1 MPFADYLFY
10 PHADLHYACYPILE
24 KSGIIGPMK
33 RKVKITVYLPRRL
46 YIEIHERHLGHH
58 FSHLVSLLVEE
69 FLKATDVR
77 ISWAEMPS
85 RAEQREYLERKL
97 REFLS
102 QTGLSAEVV
111 KRPVQEKAEPTRVQ
125 ETSKEGLAPSKPE
138 PVKEERTPPSEEDD
152 WDDDIL
158 KRIESLW

>member
-1 MPFADYLFY
+1 MEKKGSILVKLPMQLYVS
-10 PHADLHYACYPILE
+10 LHDRQLNNHI
-24 KSGIIGPMK
+24 S
-33 RKVKITVYLPRRL
+33 
-46 YIEIHERHLGHH
+46 
-58 FSHLVSLLVEE
+58 FLVSRLLEE